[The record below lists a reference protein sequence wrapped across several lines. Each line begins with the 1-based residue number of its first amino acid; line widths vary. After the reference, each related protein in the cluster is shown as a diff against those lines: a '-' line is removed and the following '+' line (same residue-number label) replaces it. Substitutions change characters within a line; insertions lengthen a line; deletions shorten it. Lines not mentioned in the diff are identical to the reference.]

1 MSIKDTLLQRHTD
14 SLLDAE
20 RTFGDDADEMKA
32 NYQRHLDVALQALSE
47 ARPQIKQ
54 TELQLVPF
62 RSTYAAPS
70 NIRAVHACYWGRTH
84 KAVSQPWDDGYMG
97 RLPQWTVYVNTAD
110 IRFLRATP
118 VPTASQIQVAGSMCE
133 IEYTTAHVL
142 TDTEC
147 SLNDEEQGLLLLR
160 AQAEAMRE
168 IAMKNSTVSY
178 QLREGIGSTPKNGTP
193 AYLYQELLAEF
204 ERRVAR

>member
-20 RTFGDDADEMKA
+20 RTFGDDAEEMKA

-47 ARPQIKQ
+47 AKPQIKL

-110 IRFLRATP
+110 IRYLRATP
-118 VPTASQIQVAGSMCE
+118 APTAC
-133 IEYTTAHVL
+133 L
-142 TDTEC
+142 PF
-147 SLNDEEQGLLLLR
+147 LLR
-160 AQAEAMRE
+160 TLQMCVPKMHSNNKKAACKCLQAAILCQTITLPWHE
-168 IAMKNSTVSY
+168 
-178 QLREGIGSTPKNGTP
+178 
-193 AYLYQELLAEF
+193 
-204 ERRVAR
+204 